1 MLGFAQGSFGVL
13 DHHILFALSVG
24 FIGDGFPSRRLD
36 GITGRTRR
44 SKYKVEGQT
53 HYSVDLIADSFAIL
67 AKAKVKTVEDDMQ
80 D

>member
-1 MLGFAQGSFGVL
+1 MCFTTIKPRSSAIFVCRR
-13 DHHILFALSVG
+13 ILMVG
-24 FIGDGFPSRRLD
+24 RHPDRRRRAGRIGQ
-36 GITGRTRR
+36 